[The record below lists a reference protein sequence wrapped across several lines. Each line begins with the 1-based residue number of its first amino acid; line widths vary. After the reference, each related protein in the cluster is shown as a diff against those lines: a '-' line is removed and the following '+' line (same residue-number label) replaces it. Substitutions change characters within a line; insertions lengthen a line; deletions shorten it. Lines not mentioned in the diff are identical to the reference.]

1 VKIAAGVVAAALL
14 VWLLFTVV
22 FPRID
27 ALIDDPAMVPQ
38 GRGQE
43 SRAAT

>member
-1 VKIAAGVVAAALL
+1 MRTIAIGLVTIVV

-27 ALIDDPAMVPQ
+27 AMIDDPAMEPPTEE
-38 GRGQE
+38 R
-43 SRAAT
+43 